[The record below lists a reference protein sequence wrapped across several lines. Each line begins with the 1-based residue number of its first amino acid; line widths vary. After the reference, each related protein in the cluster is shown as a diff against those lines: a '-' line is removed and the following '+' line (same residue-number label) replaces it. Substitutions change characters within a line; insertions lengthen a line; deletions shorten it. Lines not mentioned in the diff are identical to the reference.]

1 MLSDGELVMMDTPT
15 NLLRAAYGG
24 DVLDVELERMTPD
37 LDVLR
42 DVDGVVARPEAVG
55 PTSWQVVVDDSSAS
69 CTTVREALERAGAGV
84 VEVRDHP
91 VDYDES
97 FVRIIERHR
106 AATADRA
113 ERDDDDAEA
122 PAPAGVSA

>member
-1 MLSDGELVMMDTPT
+1 M
-15 NLLRAAYGG
+15 
-24 DVLDVELERMTPD
+24 PD

-42 DVDGVVARPEAVG
+42 GVGGVVARPEPVG
-55 PTSWQVVVDDSSAS
+55 PTSWQVVVDDAAATCAS
-69 CTTVREALERAGAGV
+69 VRDALAHADAGA

-106 AATADRA
+106 AEAAERA
-113 ERDDDDAEA
+113 ERGVAGRG
-122 PAPAGVSA
+122 PA

>member
-1 MLSDGELVMMDTPT
+1 MLDTPA

-24 DVLDVELERMTPD
+24 DVLDVEVERPVPD

-42 DVDGVVARPEAVG
+42 DVGGVVARPEAVG
-55 PTSWQVVVDDSSAS
+55 PTSWQVVVDDTSVTCAA
-69 CTTVREALERAGAGV
+69 VRDTLERAGVGAI
-84 VEVRDHP
+84 EVRDHP

-106 AATADRA
+106 AETA
-113 ERDDDDAEA
+113 ERDEHAESSEPV
-122 PAPAGVSA
+122 PA